1 MQYTH
6 YMNHTPDE
14 LHNVLSKRR
23 MTEWERDHIK
33 RIVAEQQAQVK
44 SDNAKAKKLA
54 FYWRILKEPLLVERK
69 IVRSMLMYKKAFAD
83 ERRIEAITAY
93 AMVLDRL
100 KSDFTLN
107 EKHNKILPSQIIKEK
122 NLPNGGIHWVDW
134 VPLKVKNRVM
144 DLFAEIPLKAK
155 AKQKEPFVRRI
166 PPELHAELRDRLY
179 NRTEKE
185 LANEERE
192 QLIEPTDDRA
202 ERITN
207 MKKAL
212 TKLGYIAPYEPL
224 PHTWHGLS
232 ND

>member
-1 MQYTH
+1 MQYAH
-6 YMNHTPDE
+6 YMSHTPDE

-54 FYWRILKEPLLVERK
+54 FYWHILKEPLLVERK

-192 QLIEPTDDRA
+192 QLIEPIDERA
-202 ERITN
+202 ERIGK

-212 TKLGYIAPYEPL
+212 TKLGYIAPHEPL

-232 ND
+232 NT